1 MVFDRTLAL
10 IISVAILATSMV
22 LTWDWSYY
30 SVGIVASGTFTTNHT
45 PDISG
50 FYQIT
55 EITGTRNGIA
65 ITGLQPTG
73 TAIPE
78 NEPYTVNNSIGPNG
92 QLTDRGF
99 GYSLADGTFANTFSD
114 NSAYFELYSAPQ
126 NSQKSELPISFSA
139 TIQDNSLAWR
149 NPQIY

>member
-10 IISVAILATSMV
+10 IISAGILATSMV

-55 EITGTRNGIA
+55 G

-78 NEPYTVNNSIGPNG
+78 NEPYTINNSIGPNG

-99 GYSLADGTFANTFSD
+99 GYSLADGTFAKTFSD

-126 NSQKSELPISFSA
+126 NSQKSELLISFSA